1 MTGYVPGEQPAAGQR
16 VVKLNTNEAAFPP
29 SDAVLEAIRNVSA
42 EDLRRY
48 PDPRATKFRQ
58 AVADRF
64 DVPLDMVIAGNGSD
78 DILTIVTR
86 AYVPPGGRVAAP
98 WPTYSLYP
106 TLCQIQGSEFVG
118 VDWNDGWSLPT
129 DDLLKTKA
137 DAIYLANPNAPSGTV
152 VPIDEI
158 ADLATRHKG
167 LLLIDEAYADYADGH
182 CVELSKQHK
191 NVIVSRTLS
200 KGYALAGLR
209 LGYAIA
215 DAEVMQELD
224 KVRDSYNV
232 DVVAQAVG
240 IAAIRDDAS
249 AERLWSHVRDERKR
263 LTHELEQLDFY
274 VELSHANFVLAK
286 REDAQNCFEALKA
299 NGVLVRYWD
308 KPELSQYIRITVGT
322 TAENNAV
329 IACLKQMKVL
339 VP

>member
-29 SDAVLEAIRNVSA
+29 SDAVLEAIRSVSA

-64 DVPLDMVIAGNGSD
+64 GVGVDMVIAGNGSD
-78 DILTIVTR
+78 DILTVVTR
-86 AYVPPGGRVAAP
+86 AYVPPGGRVASP

-106 TLCQIQGSEFVG
+106 TLCQIQGAEFVA
-118 VDWNDGWSLPT
+118 VDWEDGWSLPT
-129 DDLLKTKA
+129 DALLATKA

-152 VPIDEI
+152 VPRDEI
-158 ADLATRHKG
+158 ADLASRHKG
-167 LLLIDEAYADYADGH
+167 VLLIDEAYADYADEH
-182 CVELSKQHK
+182 CVELCNEHK
-191 NVIVSRTLS
+191 NIIVSRTLS

-215 DAEVMQELD
+215 DAGVMEQLE

-232 DVVAQAVG
+232 DALAQAAGV
-240 IAAIRDDAS
+240 AAIRDEA
-249 AERLWSHVRDERKR
+249 AAQRLWSHVREERER
-263 LTHELEQLDFY
+263 LSAELQSLDFE
-274 VELSHANFVLAK
+274 VNASHANFVLAK
-286 REDAQNCFEALKA
+286 REDARACFETLKA
-299 NGVLVRYWD
+299 SGVLVRYFD
-308 KPELSQYIRITVGT
+308 KPELANYLRITVGT
-322 TAENNAV
+322 AAENNAV
-329 IACLKQMKVL
+329 LACLKQMKVT